1 MMGCN
6 PSARSFASFCC
17 FVTHLFVPACAVFVD
32 ETEEAYL
39 SLISYLTGS
48 CNPAYSRMNSHNFRS
63 GNFKR
68 TSGGSSNRNNNG
80 RQHRIHFLSA
90 LASVPVPPK
99 LLKGVQIYTVA
110 ANGKTQAATLT
121 LSSDRFTA
129 FIDPPRKDESSSNT
143 NKRSTSSSG
152 GGSGVF
158 GLFKG
163 DKSSEV
169 QHRAI
174 DIGEMDRVQRGQ
186 STQKFEFAKKHVA
199 VTSTKNNIN
208 NDFEVVLNKAEL
220 SRNPSAS
227 STSSQA
233 QTLAAI
239 QQLDPALSFS
249 IIFRGAHTVD
259 LMAATEGERDEIC
272 DTLDQILTAY
282 QRGKIRVSTDL
293 QLLRYIWLDVDKEK
307 TGYVTVQQIGK
318 VLQAINFNMKQKDVI
333 TAYDKFGKV
342 IGMDRSR
349 RRKGL
354 TFEQSAI
361 FLHKV
366 SLFEAQNSVL
376 LQCVADVSHDMFI
389 LFLFA
394 VVDQA
399 R

>member
-1 MMGCN
+1 MNN
-6 PSARSFASFCC
+6 PNF
-17 FVTHLFVPACAVFVD
+17 
-32 ETEEAYL
+32 
-39 SLISYLTGS
+39 
-48 CNPAYSRMNSHNFRS
+48 RMNNISR
-63 GNFKR
+63 R
-68 TSGGSSNRNNNG
+68 TTTSSSSNRN
-80 RQHRIHFLSA
+80 RQQQQQQQHRIHFLSA

-99 LLKGVQIYTVA
+99 LLKGVQIFTVA

-121 LSSDRFTA
+121 LSRDRFTA
-129 FIDPPRKDESSSNT
+129 FIDPPRNKADDEKGSGTSHNKRTNSSSGG
-143 NKRSTSSSG
+143 SSSG
-152 GGSGVF
+152 GGGGGVF

-163 DKSSEV
+163 DKSNEV

-174 DIGEMDRVQRGQ
+174 DVGEMDRVQRGQ
-186 STQKFEFAKKHVA
+186 STQQFEFAKKHVA
-199 VTSTKNNIN
+199 VTSTKNNTSN
-208 NDFEVVLNKAEL
+208 SNFEIVLNKAEL

-227 STSSQA
+227 STSSAA
-233 QTLAAI
+233 QMMAAI

-259 LMAATEGERDEIC
+259 LMAVTEYERDEIC
-272 DTLDQILTAY
+272 DTLDEILTAY

-293 QLLRYIWLDVDKEK
+293 QLLRYIWLDIDKEK

-354 TFEQSAI
+354 TFEQSAT

-366 SLFEAQNSVL
+366 SLVL
-376 LQCVADVSHDMFI
+376 VSSGVI
-389 LFLFA
+389 NK
-394 VVDQA
+394 
-399 R
+399 